1 MKPLSQRD
9 PFRLG
14 ILAGVVGL
22 VAAVGIVA
30 LSVASFGTREYTAV
44 LQHTAGLRASEDVQ
58 VHGVSSGKVT
68 DIKLEDQAVVV
79 TFVLDQDIDL
89 GADTT
94 AAVKVATLLG
104 THYLQVE
111 PEGSGSLP
119 QGRIPL
125 SRTTVP
131 FNLQDVIEEGTA
143 KLDELDPVALARAL
157 TAVSETLSASG
168 DDIGPALEGVA
179 RLSAVVSRRSGEVG
193 DLLRAARAVTDQ
205 LNDSSTDIVVLMEQT
220 NLVVNEIT
228 SRRVAI
234 RTLLRETTG
243 LSQALT
249 AVVEETKAD
258 LNPTLDDLN
267 LALDALNR
275 QDKSLQQVLTSMA
288 PAVRYVAN
296 AAGNGP
302 FVDLN
307 TGGAVLPT
315 DEQLCQ
321 LGNCP

>member
-14 ILAGVVGL
+14 LIAGLIGL
-22 VAAVGIVA
+22 LGAVGIVA

-68 DIKLEDQAVVV
+68 DIELQDEAVLV
-79 TFVLDQDIDL
+79 TFVLDQSIDL
-89 GADTT
+89 GEDST

-104 THYLQVE
+104 THYLQVD
-111 PEGSGSLP
+111 PQGSGSLAEN
-119 QGRIPL
+119 QIPL
-125 SRTTVP
+125 SRTSVP
-131 FNLQDVIEEGTA
+131 FNLQDIIEQGTA
-143 KLDELDPVALARAL
+143 KLDELDPIVLAEAL
-157 TAVSETLSASG
+157 TAMSETFVASG
-168 DDIGPALEGVA
+168 DDIGPALEGIG
-179 RLSAVVSRRSGEVG
+179 RLSEVVSRRSGEIG
-193 DLLRAARAVTDQ
+193 DLLRAARSVTDQ
-205 LNDSSTDIVVLMEQT
+205 LNDSSTDIVSLMEQT

-228 SRRVAI
+228 SRREAI

-249 AVVEETKAD
+249 SVVEETKAD
-258 LNPTLDDLN
+258 LNPTLKDLN
-267 LALDALNR
+267 LTLDALNR
-275 QDKSLQQVLTSMA
+275 QDKSLERVLESMA

-296 AAGNGP
+296 ATGNGP